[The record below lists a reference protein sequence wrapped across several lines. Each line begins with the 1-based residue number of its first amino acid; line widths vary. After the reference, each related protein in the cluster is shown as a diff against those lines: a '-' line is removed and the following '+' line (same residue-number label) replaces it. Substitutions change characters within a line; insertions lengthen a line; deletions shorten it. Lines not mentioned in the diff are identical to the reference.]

1 MSRSSAARVSWKGKP
16 VGERR
21 HLLILGGTAE
31 ARVLAERATALLG
44 HGLRVT
50 TSLAGRTRNP
60 AALAGDIRS
69 GGFGGSE
76 GLAAYLRDAS
86 VDLVV
91 DATHP
96 FATRISAA
104 AATACRAQRIPLLAL
119 ARPPWIP
126 QPGDRWIDVASA
138 AEAAAIVPSLGRRV
152 FLTVGHSELQAFSDI
167 AGVHFIVR
175 LVDPPASALPLV
187 SYELIVARGP
197 FAIEAECFIMAHHAI
212 DVLVAKASGGISTA
226 AKLDAA
232 RALGIP
238 VVMLRRPECE
248 RADAVECVEDALTWI
263 ERRIRQEAEVA
274 R

>member
-31 ARVLAERATALLG
+31 ARVLAERAAALLG

-60 AALAGDIRS
+60 GALAGDVRS

-76 GLAAYLRDAS
+76 GLTAYLRDAS

-96 FATRISAA
+96 FAARISAA
-104 AATACRAQRIPLLAL
+104 AAMACREHGVPLVALQRPSWIAQS
-119 ARPPWIP
+119 
-126 QPGDRWIDVASA
+126 GDRWIDVASA
-138 AEAAAIVPSLGRRV
+138 AEAAAIVPSLGRRA
-152 FLTVGHSELQAFSDI
+152 FLTVGHSELKAFSGI
-167 AGVHFIVR
+167 IGVHFIVR
-175 LVDPPASALPLV
+175 LVDPPASALPLA
-187 SYELIVARGP
+187 SYELILARGP
-197 FAIEAECFIMAHHAI
+197 FAIEAERFIMAHHAI
-212 DVLVAKASGGISTA
+212 DVLVAKASGGVSTA

-232 RALGIP
+232 RALGVP
-238 VVMLRRPECE
+238 VVMLRRPEYE
-248 RADAVECVEDALTWI
+248 QADVVGCVEDVLAWI
-263 ERRIRQEAEVA
+263 ARRIRQETEVA

>member
-1 MSRSSAARVSWKGKP
+1 

-31 ARVLAERATALLG
+31 ARVLAERATALFG
-44 HGLRVT
+44 DGLRVT
-50 TSLAGRTRNP
+50 TSLAGRTRHP
-60 AALAGDIRS
+60 AALAGEVRS

-76 GLAAYLRDAS
+76 GLGAYLRAAS
-86 VDLVV
+86 VDLMV

-104 AATACRAQRIPLLAL
+104 AATACRAHGVPLLAL

-138 AEAAAIVPSLGRRV
+138 ADAAAILPSLGCRA
-152 FLTVGHSELQAFSDI
+152 FLTIGHSELHAFSGI
-167 AGVHFIVR
+167 TNVHFVVR
-175 LVDPPASALPLV
+175 LVDPPPSPPPLV
-187 SYELIVARGP
+187 SYELILARGP
-197 FAIEAECFIMAHHAI
+197 FASEAERLIMAHHAI
-212 DVLVAKASGGISTA
+212 DVLVAKASGGVSTA

-232 RALGIP
+232 RALGVP
-238 VVMLRRPECE
+238 VMMLRRPEPEHAEHVE
-248 RADAVECVEDALTWI
+248 RVEDTLAWI
-263 ERRIRQEAEVA
+263 ERRIRQETEVA